1 MDSAF
6 LENKTMKE
14 LPRLFPLF
22 LLLTLAGC
30 ATRIAS
36 IPLDNNCDTD
46 RGARNPHQCSS
57 PKGII
62 YHLPAKRL
70 TYAMTLELEE
80 CKNPSI
86 NITSITVTEDIKK
99 DPRDS
104 AVFIIDV
111 DDMTAFNKVIK
122 DASIGL
128 TNGILTTIKYDA
140 EDQTAKIIKEGVKL
154 ATGLQAQPF
163 SGVSRSRNEVV
174 NTTDSLCNDATVKAL
189 LDRNNA
195 DSKKQLTITVTAK
208 TIPLSLDHSER
219 IHFDFA
225 PSLKWFKLSRIE
237 DRSTLLKGLDK
248 FSVKVSGCHSDGM
261 NYQNDTEP
269 GLYYREPNDCLV
281 ELYLGSRA
289 IMADTYEIPQFGT
302 LARLEIENKAFQTNT
317 HDINFGTNGGISKFQ
332 VKEAGE
338 SRGLTA
344 LSTANAMQTEVIDHQ
359 KEILEHQ
366 TNLLRAQQDLIE
378 AQQSA
383 SGR

>member
-1 MDSAF
+1 
-6 LENKTMKE
+6 
-14 LPRLFPLF
+14 
-22 LLLTLAGC
+22 
-30 ATRIAS
+30 
-36 IPLDNNCDTD
+36 
-46 RGARNPHQCSS
+46 
-57 PKGII
+57 
-62 YHLPAKRL
+62 
-70 TYAMTLELEE
+70 MTLELEE
-80 CKNPSI
+80 CKRSPSI

-140 EDQTAKIIKEGVKL
+140 EDQTAEIIKEGAKL
-154 ATGLQAQPF
+154 ATGLPLSF
-163 SGVSRSRNEVV
+163 GVRETGRTMLAEDTGFCNE
-174 NTTDSLCNDATVKAL
+174 ATVKAL

-225 PSLKWFKLSRIE
+225 PSLKWFKLSNIG
-237 DRSTLLKGLDK
+237 DGSTLLKELDK
-248 FSVKVSGCHSDGM
+248 FSIKVSGCHSDGM

-289 IMADTYEIPQFGT
+289 IMADTYEVPQFGA

-317 HDINFGTNGGISKFQ
+317 HDISFNSNGGISKFQ
-332 VKEAGE
+332 VKETGE

>member
-1 MDSAF
+1 
-6 LENKTMKE
+6 
-14 LPRLFPLF
+14 
-22 LLLTLAGC
+22 
-30 ATRIAS
+30 
-36 IPLDNNCDTD
+36 
-46 RGARNPHQCSS
+46 
-57 PKGII
+57 
-62 YHLPAKRL
+62 
-70 TYAMTLELEE
+70 MTLELEE